1 MTRRGLESHRVAC
14 VLLGVLMPAL
24 ALADAPPRVAG
35 WLETLTFPDNG
46 LAVTAKLDTGAK
58 TSAIDAEE
66 VEDFEKDGETWVRFA
81 VRQKKNATER
91 RWFEA
96 RVAGEKRI
104 RTSFGRETRR
114 TVSLWVC
121 LGGDRRRVLFTLGS
135 RDHMNY
141 RVILGRRALEGRLL
155 VDSGDKFVLEA
166 GCPVEAARAAEPSPA
181 DNVDPGRMP
190 AGAK

>member
-1 MTRRGLESHRVAC
+1 M
-14 VLLGVLMPAL
+14 L
-24 ALADAPPRVAG
+24 ALLTPSLAAADSQAQVAG
-35 WLETLTFPDNG
+35 WLETLTFPDNA

-58 TSAIDAEE
+58 TSAIDAED
-66 VEDFEKDGETWVRFA
+66 VEDFEKDGEAWVRFA
-81 VRQKKNATER
+81 VRQKKNSNER

-114 TVSLWVC
+114 TVNLWVC

-155 VDSGDKFVLEA
+155 VDSGEKFMLEA
-166 GCPVEAARAAEPSPA
+166 GCPAEAARAEEPPPAEKRAPVRA
-181 DNVDPGRMP
+181 P
-190 AGAK
+190 AGAR